1 MDRTGIEE
9 LKDILRGKQAIFVG
23 HSGVGKS
30 SLTNALMDTDEIKTS
45 HVSEKS
51 GKGRHTT
58 TSSKYYIWDEN
69 SSIIDTPGIR
79 SLDISNFKPN
89 EIQEYFP
96 EFEDWGGRCKYSNC
110 LHYKE
115 PVEGCMVKQAVKAG
129 IISRERYESYV
140 RILQDVINEKSRD
153 DDEER

>member
-1 MDRTGIEE
+1 
-9 LKDILRGKQAIFVG
+9 
-23 HSGVGKS
+23 
-30 SLTNALMDTDEIKTS
+30 MDTDEIKTS

-58 TSSKYYIWDEN
+58 TSSKYYIWNKN

-89 EIQEYFP
+89 EIKEYFS
-96 EFEDWGGRCKYSNC
+96 EFEDLEGRCKYSNC
-110 LHYKE
+110 LHYRE

-129 IISRERYESYV
+129 IISRERYESYYTC
-140 RILQDVINEKSRD
+140 RHLKIKIDKNIKKIYNGYLINQYEN
-153 DDEER
+153 E